1 MSRTIEG
8 TSLLSEI
15 VIQISDMDTPSPRLK
30 ALILDRIGQDVTG
43 DGFPLLGRAL
53 KRVRS
58 RVAYP
63 AFIDFALVPLLG

>member
-15 VIQISDMDTPSPRLK
+15 VIQISDMDTPSSRLK
-30 ALILDRIGQDVTG
+30 ALIRNGQGMTG
-43 DGFPLLGRAL
+43 DGFLLLGRVL

-58 RVAYP
+58 RATYP
-63 AFIDFALVPLLG
+63 GFIDFPLVPLLG